1 MVGLFWFAWTS
12 FPSISPWPQIL
23 AGAPIG
29 FGIMLIT
36 LQGMNYVIDCYAMYA
51 NSALAANTSI
61 RYCLAAG
68 FPLFAEGMFHNLG
81 VSLASSSQL
90 YICINGRCS
99 GTVGDVCAW
108 VHRFGLVA
116 CALALLEVREEDSEH
131 EQIRDDMSNG
141 DLRPQTLHKQPGC
154 GKWCARP
161 STSKWVEQGFVL
173 ETCWH
178 GLIERYTPP
187 TKRT

>member
-1 MVGLFWFAWTS
+1 MPLMALGGLGLMIGLFWFAWTS

-81 VSLASSSQL
+81 VSLPRPEYRHVCA
-90 YICINGRCS
+90 YACHS
-99 GTVGDVCAW
+99 GTLGHVSAW
-108 VHRFGLVA
+108 IHRFVLVA
-116 CALALLEVREEDSEH
+116 CALTFLEVRRKDPEH
-131 EQIRDDMSNG
+131 E
-141 DLRPQTLHKQPGC
+141 
-154 GKWCARP
+154 
-161 STSKWVEQGFVL
+161 
-173 ETCWH
+173 
-178 GLIERYTPP
+178 
-187 TKRT
+187 